1 MMTTTKDNALREQGV
16 VETAQNSK
24 LPAHYTTFTPPDYSG
39 YLTDDQLTD
48 LGRLKIGLHKI
59 GELIDR
65 VNALASATGL
75 ELRTV
80 PSFHAVLMLND
91 ISVLFY
97 AHRQAVQRV
106 QAEAMERM
114 AA

>member
-1 MMTTTKDNALREQGV
+1 MPANTKGLRGQALG
-16 VETAQNSK
+16 ETESK
-24 LPAHYTTFTPPDYSG
+24 LPAHYSTFTPPDYSG
-39 YLTDDQLTD
+39 YLTDDQLED
-48 LGRLKIGLHKI
+48 LNRLKIGLHKI

-65 VNALASATGL
+65 VNSLASATGL

-80 PSFHAVLMLND
+80 PTYHAILMLND
-91 ISVLFY
+91 ISVLHY
-97 AHRQAVQRV
+97 AHDQATQRI

>member
-1 MMTTTKDNALREQGV
+1 MMPRRDNALREQGEV
-16 VETAQNSK
+16 GTAQNSK
-24 LPAHYTTFTPPDYSG
+24 LHPHYTTFTPPDYSG
-39 YLTDDQLTD
+39 YLTDDQLED
-48 LGRLKIGLHKI
+48 LNRLKIGLHKI
-59 GELIDR
+59 SELIDR
-65 VNALASATGL
+65 VNSLAAATGL

-80 PSFHAVLMLND
+80 PTFHAVLMLND

-106 QAEAMERM
+106 QAEAMARM

>member
-1 MMTTTKDNALREQGV
+1 MPGNAKDLRGQVLGDTE
-16 VETAQNSK
+16 SK
-24 LPAHYTTFTPPDYSG
+24 LPAHYTYTAFTPPDYSG

-48 LGRLKIGLHKI
+48 LVRLKTGLHKI
-59 GELIDR
+59 GVLIDR

-80 PSFHAVLMLND
+80 PTFHAILMLND
-91 ISVLFY
+91 ISILHY

-106 QAEAMERM
+106 QAEAVERM